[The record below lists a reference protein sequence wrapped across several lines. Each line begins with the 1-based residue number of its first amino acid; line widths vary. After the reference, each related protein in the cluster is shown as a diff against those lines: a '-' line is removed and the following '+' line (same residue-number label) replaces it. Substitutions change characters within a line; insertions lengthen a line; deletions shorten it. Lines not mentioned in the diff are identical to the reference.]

1 MIVALSTVIVADR
14 EDVEV
19 FSDTYTV
26 TVASFEPDD
35 ELNVHQVLSLVI
47 DQLVLELMV
56 NVFSPFEDS
65 NAILLLFNCSVGLA
79 PACVTVMDCD

>member
-35 ELNVHQVLSLVI
+35 ELNVHQVWSLVI
-47 DQLVLELMV
+47 VQLTLEVIVKLSLPPVAV
-56 NVFSPFEDS
+56 NDRLFLFS
-65 NAILLLFNCSVGLA
+65 
-79 PACVTVMDCD
+79 